1 MPQNATEVHN
11 TYSPFAHPV
20 YVMAKPVGSACNMRC
35 TYCYYLEKAQELKSE
50 VKESVMSLETLEHYI
65 RQYLECQTTECVLFT
80 WHGGEP
86 LLRGIEFYQRVVELE
101 QKWARGRRVDNCIQ
115 TNGTLL
121 TPEWARFFAQH
132 EWLVGVSVD
141 GDEEQHDALRHM
153 SANPTSGSHTLIMR
167 GIDMLNQAGVMWNA
181 MATVNAL
188 NAQEPERFYNF
199 FVSHGCQYIQFTP
212 VVERRVLSGSRKGL
226 LAMPNDD
233 ERNAELT
240 PWSVTPD
247 VWGQFL
253 CRLFDQWVRRDVGRI
268 FVQTFDATLA
278 NWVGEQPGV
287 CTLAKT
293 CGHASVM
300 EHNGDVYSCDHFVF
314 PEYRLGN
321 INTSTLTEM
330 MYNPQQQ
337 AFGNAK
343 HDTLPRQCRECQWLF
358 ACNGECPKNRII
370 HTATGEPG
378 LNYLCQGYRQF
389 FEHVAP
395 YMDYMKQQLLQQQP
409 PANIMQAIRRGEL

>member
-1 MPQNATEVHN
+1 MPQNSTEGHN
-11 TYSPFAHPV
+11 TYAPFAHPA

-50 VKESVMSLETLEHYI
+50 AKESVMSLETLEHYI

-212 VVERRVLSGSRKGL
+212 VVERRVLSGPRKGL

-278 NWVGEQPGV
+278 NWVGEEPGV
-287 CTLAKT
+287 CSLSAK
-293 CGHASVM
+293 CGHSVAM
-300 EHNGDVYSCDHFVF
+300 EVDGSVFSCDHFVF
-314 PEYRLGN
+314 PEHRLGN
-321 INTSTLTEM
+321 IHQRSMTEM
-330 MYNPQQQ
+330 FYGPEQQ
-337 AFGNAK
+337 AFASRKRGEL
-343 HDTLPRQCRECQWLF
+343 TTRCRECRWLF
-358 ACNGECPKNRII
+358 ACHGECPKNRFVTIKKE
-370 HTATGEPG
+370 EPKQ
-378 LNYLCQGYRQF
+378 NYLCSGYSQF
-389 FEHVAP
+389 FAHCARAMARMAEKIS
-395 YMDYMKQQLLQQQP
+395 MGLP
-409 PANIMQAIRRGEL
+409 PADIVYEPEWW

>member
-86 LLRGIEFYQRVVELE
+86 LLRGLEFYQRVVELE

-121 TPEWARFFAQH
+121 TPKWARFFAQH

-212 VVERRVLSGSRKGL
+212 VVERRVLSGPRKGL

-247 VWGQFL
+247 VWGRFL
-253 CRLFDQWVRRDVGRI
+253 CRLFDQWVRHDVGQV

-278 NWVGEQPGV
+278 NWVGEEPGV
-287 CTLAKT
+287 CSLSAK
-293 CGHASVM
+293 CGHSVAM
-300 EHNGDVYSCDHFVF
+300 EADGSVFSCDHFVF
-314 PEYRLGN
+314 PEHRLGN
-321 INTSTLTEM
+321 IHQRSMTEM
-330 MYNPQQQ
+330 FYGPEQQ
-337 AFGNAK
+337 AFASRKMGELTTK
-343 HDTLPRQCRECQWLF
+343 CRECRWLF
-358 ACNGECPKNRII
+358 ACHGECPKNRFVTIKKE
-370 HTATGEPG
+370 EPKQ
-378 LNYLCQGYRQF
+378 NYLCSGYSQF
-389 FEHVAP
+389 FAHSARAMARMAEKIS
-395 YMDYMKQQLLQQQP
+395 MGLP
-409 PANIMQAIRRGEL
+409 PADIVYEPEWW